1 VWLGV
6 ITTTEFAL
14 RQQGGKMETEE
25 WLATINTVAEKLDA
39 DIVVYAGDIGRGED
53 KYLIG
58 QCQSRR
64 LRKNVLL
71 LLETYGGDP
80 NAAYRI
86 ARAFQTFY
94 NTVPIKGANPARS
107 TTNDDR
113 GQFIVYIN
121 GVCKSAGTIICL
133 GADKIIMSDTAELGP
148 IDVQLR
154 KQDEIGERTSGLTP
168 IQAVQFLETQSVV
181 LFKRHFKALRQDDD
195 LGFSTKMAADLAT
208 RLTVGLLEPIYQQI
222 DPIRLAEVDRSLK
235 ISKEYGERL
244 QHDGNLKAD
253 AVDNLLARYPSHGF
267 VIDRREACDIFAKVE
282 DPSTELKTLLKLF
295 ERVLRVTAQSN
306 DDTYV
311 YFVSSEP
318 PAPPSSEP
326 SEPKSDE
333 QETPNA

>member
-1 VWLGV
+1 MD
-6 ITTTEFAL
+6 TD
-14 RQQGGKMETEE
+14 E
-25 WLATINTVAEKLDA
+25 WLATIDAVAENLNA
-39 DIVVYAGDIGRGED
+39 DVVVYAGDIGRGED

-58 QCQSRR
+58 QCQKRR
-64 LRKNVLL
+64 LRKNVIL

-94 NTVPIKGANPARS
+94 NTAPPKAALSAKS
-107 TTNDDR
+107 TNGEDR

-133 GADKIIMSDTAELGP
+133 GADKIVMSDTAELGP

-168 IQAVQFLETQSVV
+168 IQAVQFLETQSVL
-181 LFKRHFKALRQDDD
+181 LFKRHFKALRHDDD

-208 RLTVGLLEPIYQQI
+208 RMTVGLLEPIYQQI

-244 QHDGNLKAD
+244 QHDGNLKTD
-253 AVDNLLARYPSHGF
+253 AVENLLARYPSHGF

-282 DPSTELKTLLKLF
+282 EPSTELKGLMDLF
-295 ERVLRVTAQSN
+295 ERVLRVTALK
-306 DDTYV
+306 DDATYV

-318 PAPPSSEP
+318 AAPQSSDT
-326 SEPKSDE
+326 SESKHDD